1 MNAQATSKALEKGNP
16 KPNTT
21 KPGADPEKVINQLK
35 QEIRT
40 LSKAVKEMQQK
51 PETKAVIFLI
61 PSKLLSKVNAY
72 LSACERS
79 AGITISLSELICDAL
94 DVYVWAEEGNKRMER
109 ERERAELEGGD
120 KK

>member
-1 MNAQATSKALEKGNP
+1 MNAPATNKPVNKVIA

-21 KPGADPEKVINQLK
+21 KPGADPEKAINQLR

-40 LSKAVKEMQQK
+40 LSKSVKEMQQK
-51 PETKAVIFLI
+51 PDTKAVIFLI
-61 PSKLLSKVNAY
+61 PNKLLSKVNAY
-72 LSACERS
+72 LSDCERS

-94 DVYVWAEEGNKRMER
+94 DVYIWAEDENKRMDEER
-109 ERERAELEGGD
+109 EKVELESGD